1 MTIPHYDNQPQNTQL
16 SICPNCGH
24 EVEDWAFCFYCGTN
38 LKPQSVTEQSIDEVE
53 PSETKTD
60 NATLEEIEAQQ
71 QEPEVNV
78 PSCPNCGKEIG
89 DWDFCFHCGANL
101 KAESIGE
108 LYIEENDQPESEP
121 NNTLNITIEE
131 KPEETEVE
139 TTVCPNCGKEIG
151 EWDFCFHCGT
161 NLKARPIAEKPDE
174 KEEQPEFAQEI
185 NPEASTNAKQDDL
198 EVKTPMCPNC
208 GKEIGDW
215 DFCFHCGTNLKNII
229 IPEVSGIDTNNQL
242 IETDPTLEKN
252 SESERNSDPNDI
264 SDTKANEPES
274 TDTDERI
281 IILEDEN
288 GNEIEYI
295 FLDLI
300 QYRDKEYVVLLPNDD
315 SVELVTILQ
324 FEETSDGIE
333 HYTSV
338 ENNFTLQVVFEIF
351 KERAKN
357 EFNFID

>member
-1 MTIPHYDNQPQNTQL
+1 MTIPHYDNHPQNTQL

-38 LKPQSVTEQSIDEVE
+38 LKPQSVTEQSIDEVK

-60 NATLEEIEAQQ
+60 NDTLEEIEAQQ

-101 KAESIGE
+101 K
-108 LYIEENDQPESEP
+108 
-121 NNTLNITIEE
+121 
-131 KPEETEVE
+131 
-139 TTVCPNCGKEIG
+139 
-151 EWDFCFHCGT
+151 
-161 NLKARPIAEKPDE
+161 
-174 KEEQPEFAQEI
+174 
-185 NPEASTNAKQDDL
+185 
-198 EVKTPMCPNC
+198 
-208 GKEIGDW
+208 
-215 DFCFHCGTNLKNII
+215 NII
-229 IPEVSGIDTNNQL
+229 IPEVSDIDTNNQL
-242 IETDPTLEKN
+242 IETEPTLEKD
-252 SESERNSDPNDI
+252 SESENNSEPNDT

-274 TDTDERI
+274 IDADERI
-281 IILEDEN
+281 IVLEDEN

-300 QYRDKEYVVLLPNDD
+300 QYRGKEYVVLLPNDD

-338 ENNFTLQVVFEIF
+338 ENNFTLQVVFEILN
-351 KERAKN
+351 ERAKN
-357 EFNFID
+357 DFNFID